1 VPRNELKDTK
11 MQKTKTYTI
20 DLTKADGNG
29 TFNCPKCGIEIS
41 PDDTSE
47 DVYKIIEPIVK
58 EDSLEKILLQCNKC
72 QSRIRLI
79 GFNVLSEKTK
89 RQN

>member
-1 VPRNELKDTK
+1 
-11 MQKTKTYTI
+11 MHKTKPYTI
-20 DLTKADGNG
+20 DLTKVNADG
-29 TFNCPKCGIEIS
+29 TFNCPKCRIEIS

-47 DVYKIIEPIVK
+47 NVYTIIEPVVK
-58 EDSLEKILLQCNKC
+58 EDCLEKILLRCNNC

-79 GFNVLSEKTK
+79 GFNVLSETTN

>member
-1 VPRNELKDTK
+1 
-11 MQKTKTYTI
+11 MQKTKPYTI
-20 DLTKADGNG
+20 DLTKVNGNG
-29 TFNCPKCGIEIS
+29 TFNCPKCGIQIS

-47 DVYKIIEPIVK
+47 NAYTIIEPIVK
-58 EDSLEKILLQCNKC
+58 EDSLEKILLQCNNC

-79 GFNVLSEKTK
+79 GFNALSEKTN

>member
-1 VPRNELKDTK
+1 
-11 MQKTKTYTI
+11 MQKTKSYTI
-20 DLTKADGNG
+20 DLTKVNGNG

-47 DVYKIIEPIVK
+47 NAYTIIEPVVK

-79 GFNVLSEKTK
+79 GFNVLSETTN